1 MRNHVKS
8 TGFSAPAERALGRE
22 RRTAMVAELAA
33 ITGLAVCTIV
43 AATAVTVGIAHASV
57 ADGVIGN
64 EGNLF
69 AVALGLGLIFIAIG
83 GVSILPPR
91 RRRHRH

>member
-1 MRNHVKS
+1 MRSHVKN

-22 RRTAMVAELAA
+22 RRTAMLAELAT
-33 ITGLAVCTIV
+33 ITGLALCTIV
-43 AATAVTVGIAHASV
+43 AATAVSVGIAHAGV

-64 EGNLF
+64 EGSLF
-69 AVALGLGLIFIAIG
+69 AIALGLGLIFIAIG
-83 GVSILPPR
+83 GLSILPPG